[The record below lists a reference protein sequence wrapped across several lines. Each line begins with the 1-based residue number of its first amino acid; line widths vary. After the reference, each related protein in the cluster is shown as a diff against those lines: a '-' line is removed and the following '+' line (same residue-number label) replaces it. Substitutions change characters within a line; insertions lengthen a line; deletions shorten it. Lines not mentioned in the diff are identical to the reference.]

1 MEHTFWTALDK
12 LVEQSE
18 IIIDRPKGSV
28 HPVHPDFIYQVD
40 YGFLRNTSSMDREGI
55 DIWAGSDP
63 TAGIDAIL
71 CTVDLLKRDS
81 EIKILLDCTEEEADI
96 QSPQRYL
103 RYEGHL
109 KTPNR
114 RDFLY
119 TMSELSKLPT

>member
-55 DIWAGSDP
+55 DIWAGSDH

-71 CTVDLLKRDS
+71 CTIDLLKRDS
-81 EIKILLDCTEEEADI
+81 EIKILLDCTEEEKMLIYKAHNDTSCMKGI
-96 QSPQRYL
+96 L
-103 RYEGHL
+103 I
-109 KTPNR
+109 R
-114 RDFLY
+114 RTAGISY
-119 TMSELSKLPT
+119 KP

>member
-28 HPVHPDFIYQVD
+28 HPGHPDFIYQVD

-55 DIWAGSDP
+55 DIWAGSDH

-81 EIKILLDCTEEEADI
+81 EIKILLDCTGGRKEADI

-103 RYEGHL
+103 VYEGHL
-109 KTPNR
+109 NTPNR
-114 RDFLY
+114 RDFL
-119 TMSELSKLPT
+119 

>member
-63 TAGIDAIL
+63 TA
-71 CTVDLLKRDS
+71 DLLKRDS
-81 EIKILLDCTEEEADI
+81 EIKILLDCMEEEKMLIYKAHNDTSCMKGI
-96 QSPQRYL
+96 L
-103 RYEGHL
+103 I
-109 KTPNR
+109 R
-114 RDFLY
+114 RTAGISY
-119 TMSELSKLPT
+119 KP